1 MYRMLSRLV
10 IVWLLTFSVVDA
22 RAFSLLGNYESW
34 MTTGIGY
41 RGSVQGDDLG
51 GPMVLGNEYRW
62 ETPTIVYAYDQ
73 SFLNYFG
80 TAGIKAIDAAFKI
93 LNDLP
98 PASKTKADLSDIPL
112 DTLRQ
117 NPTADS
123 LGLLDLKST
132 ALHYLMEEL
141 GLTDPERF
149 VWTLR
154 NRYLTGTSPRVFTNY
169 LVFGRS
175 FDPVSLVPSPYING
189 TLYTYSIQE
198 PINNAGDAAT
208 IPVVSPADGSFFARL
223 TLAGRSA
230 TFSSGQY
237 FIGLTRDD
245 IGGLRYL
252 LSPRNFNV
260 ETLPPNTTVT
270 GSGVVIA
277 GGGPSSQVWLPVG
290 AVGGTGTGAGVGG
303 RLNPVNTAL
312 RPGRDKLR
320 FVRANFDSLLGQA
333 FQSVTND
340 YSDPYVVNSKLVS
353 QRVRR
358 VINRTDIIFTAQDL
372 GFNNG
377 TATPAFINR
386 TDGKVS
392 NGAINGTIN
401 SVGPGVI
408 RGQILINF
416 TTVLPL
422 RYHQRG
428 PGDPPPTGFDFL
440 SLAFG
445 AWGSFDG
452 SDTPPIVF
460 PDGLSISDLENLVL
474 QGK

>member
-10 IVWLLTFSVVDA
+10 IVCLLTFSVIDA
-22 RAFSLLGNYESW
+22 RAFSLLGNFESW
-34 MTTGIGY
+34 QVNKIGY
-41 RGSVQGDDLG
+41 AFAHDIG
-51 GPMVLGNEYRW
+51 GPMGLGNEYRW

-80 TAGIKAIDAAFKI
+80 TAGIKAIEAAFKI

-117 NPTADS
+117 NPTAAS
-123 LGLLDLKST
+123 LNLLDLKSH
-132 ALHYLMEEL
+132 ALEVLMEEL
-141 GLTDPERF
+141 GLASPERY

-154 NRYLTGTSPRVFTNY
+154 FRNTTGNPAITNY

-175 FDPVSLVPSPYING
+175 FDPVSLLPSPYING
-189 TLYTYSIQE
+189 SLYTYSIEE
-198 PINNAGDAAT
+198 PINVAGDSST
-208 IPVVSPADGSFFARL
+208 FPVVSPADGSLFARL
-223 TLAGRSA
+223 TVAGSFDTTA
-230 TFSSGQY
+230 ISSGNY

-245 IGGLRYL
+245 VGGLRYL
-252 LSPRNFNV
+252 LSPRNYNV

-303 RLNPVNTAL
+303 VLNPVNTAL

-340 YSDPYVVNSKLVS
+340 YSDPYVVNSRVVS

-358 VINRTDIIFTAQDL
+358 VINRPDIFFTAQDL

-377 TATPAFINR
+377 SPALITR

-392 NGAINGTIN
+392 NGGINGTIN
-401 SVGPGVI
+401 GPGPGVV

-422 RYHQRG
+422 HFHQRG
-428 PGDPPPTGFDFL
+428 PGDPPPTEFDAL
-440 SLAFG
+440 TATVG

-460 PDGLSISDLENLVL
+460 PDGFSLSDLENLVL